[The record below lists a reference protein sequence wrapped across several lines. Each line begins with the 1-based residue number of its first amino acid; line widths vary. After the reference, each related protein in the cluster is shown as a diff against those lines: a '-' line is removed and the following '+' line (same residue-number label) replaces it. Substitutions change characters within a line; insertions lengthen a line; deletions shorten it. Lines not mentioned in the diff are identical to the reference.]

1 MNMITVYSI
10 LQLEE
15 DRTLKI
21 TVEHIKE
28 GENEIILKCKKLDE
42 EMLEILELLKER
54 SFKIP
59 AKTDEGIY
67 MAEPNEIYY
76 IETIEGKT
84 FIYTKDVVIKVNFSL
99 IELETKYMS
108 FGFTRINKSQIVNI
122 YYIKSLKALIN
133 SKITLTLKSDEQLI
147 LSRHYNFRL
156 KENLGILKGEN

>member
-1 MNMITVYSI
+1 M
-10 LQLEE
+10 
-15 DRTLKI
+15 KI

-28 GENEIILKCKKLDE
+28 GENEIILKCKNLDE

-67 MAEPNEIYY
+67 MTEPNEIYY

-84 FIYTKDVVIKVNFSL
+84 FIYTKDNVMEINYSL
-99 IELETKYMS
+99 MELETKYMS

-133 SKITLTLKSDEQLI
+133 SKIKLTLKSDEQLI
-147 LSRHYNFRL
+147 VSRHYNFRL
-156 KENLGILKGEN
+156 KESLGILKGEN

>member
-1 MNMITVYSI
+1 MITVYSI

-133 SKITLTLKSDEQLI
+133 SKIKLTLKSDEQLI

>member
-133 SKITLTLKSDEQLI
+133 SKIKLTLKSDEQLI

>member
-1 MNMITVYSI
+1 M
-10 LQLEE
+10 
-15 DRTLKI
+15 KI

-28 GENEIILKCKKLDE
+28 GENEIILKCKNLDE

-67 MAEPNEIYY
+67 MTEPNKIYY

-84 FIYTKDVVIKVNFSL
+84 FIYTKDNVMEINYSL
-99 IELETKYMS
+99 MELETKYMS

-133 SKITLTLKSDEQLI
+133 SKIKLTLKSDEQLI
-147 LSRHYNFRL
+147 VSRHYNFRL
-156 KENLGILKGEN
+156 KESLGILKGEN